1 MKSLLLSICLAFT
14 AFADDTN
21 RTFYVRVLVGGVETN
36 SMASYVKREL
46 RGLNDVSITD
56 TDYRTTLSIVV
67 VPLEETKTKEIRG
80 YVASWAVT
88 VRDGDRDILRNHAAQ
103 VGNNLRELA
112 EKIATSFD
120 TKCLEPSRQS
130 KEEIP
135 AQKLKQ

>member
-80 YVASWAVT
+80 YVAS
-88 VRDGDRDILRNHAAQ
+88 
-103 VGNNLRELA
+103 
-112 EKIATSFD
+112 
-120 TKCLEPSRQS
+120 
-130 KEEIP
+130 
-135 AQKLKQ
+135 